1 MAEIYLAAGH
11 LIETYL
17 TEAAEDYLA
26 VGCQEEVDL
35 DAVGLAVGC
44 LLLMGRLS
52 VTSSAFSFSQLPPSL
67 SSPLPSI
74 AALLSKPFPKRRIV
88 ASSMATST
96 PSTLLTAEGTTA

>member
-1 MAEIYLAAGH
+1 MAETYLAAGH

-17 TEAAEDYLA
+17 TEAAEDY
-26 VGCQEEVDL
+26 
-35 DAVGLAVGC
+35 LAVGC